1 MKALGRWCKRQA
13 RLSHPNLDIK
23 PVLDKATGP
32 PARAHICL
40 DTVCLPP
47 VTDPAELAASVT
59 SVFETQDSPFENIF
73 ERFSRI
79 MTSLVP
85 HQTIYG

>member
-1 MKALGRWCKRQA
+1 MVRAAA

-23 PVLDKATGP
+23 PVLDEGIGP

-47 VTDPAELAASVT
+47 VTDPDELAVSVT
-59 SVFETQDSPFENIF
+59 GIFETQDSPFENIF
-73 ERFSRI
+73 ERFPG
-79 MTSLVP
+79 L
-85 HQTIYG
+85 